1 MHMKIA
7 IIGAGA
13 MGCLFACLLDNY
25 EVTLYD
31 VSPVAVE
38 RISRDGILLQEPDG
52 TESRHRIPIR
62 FSGEGQEPQDLVI
75 LFVKDT
81 AGEAA
86 LRANLGLVG
95 KDTVLLSLQNGMGNF
110 EIMQRYVPAERIL
123 LGTTRHN
130 CVTRAPGV
138 VYHSGAGETQIGSPT
153 GDFAMAE
160 ATAAVL
166 SSDASA
172 VVACPDVKRLL
183 WAKLMLNMTVNPM
196 TALLDST
203 LGFAGENPHAQS
215 IIRMLVAEAVAV
227 AAADGVTF
235 DAEAVISSIIQS
247 ARALATGR
255 ASMCQDIRAG
265 RCTEIDFINGSV
277 VRLGRQYGIPTPCHE
292 LMVDLIHA
300 REDRNDTEKA
310 E

>member
-38 RISRDGILLQEPDG
+38 HISRDGILLQEPDG
-52 TESRHRIPIR
+52 TESRYRIPIR

-153 GDFAMAE
+153 GDFAMA
-160 ATAAVL
+160 
-166 SSDASA
+166 
-172 VVACPDVKRLL
+172 
-183 WAKLMLNMTVNPM
+183 
-196 TALLDST
+196 
-203 LGFAGENPHAQS
+203 
-215 IIRMLVAEAVAV
+215 
-227 AAADGVTF
+227 
-235 DAEAVISSIIQS
+235 
-247 ARALATGR
+247 
-255 ASMCQDIRAG
+255 
-265 RCTEIDFINGSV
+265 
-277 VRLGRQYGIPTPCHE
+277 
-292 LMVDLIHA
+292 
-300 REDRNDTEKA
+300 
-310 E
+310 

>member
-1 MHMKIA
+1 MKIA

-13 MGCLFACLLDNY
+13 MGCLFACLLNRYD
-25 EVTLYD
+25 VTLYD
-31 VSPVAVE
+31 VSPAAVNS
-38 RISRDGILLQEPDG
+38 ISRDGILLQEPDG
-52 TESRHRIPIR
+52 SESRHRIPIR

-86 LRANLGLVG
+86 LRANLGLIG
-95 KDTVLLSLQNGMGNF
+95 KETVLLSLQNGMGNF
-110 EIMQRYVPAERIL
+110 EIMQKYVPAGRIL

-138 VYHSGAGETQIGSPT
+138 IYHSGAGETQVGSPA

-160 ATAAVL
+160 ATAAAL
-166 SSDASA
+166 SSDAAA
-172 VVACPDVKRLL
+172 VVACADVKRLL
-183 WAKLMLNMTVNPM
+183 WAKLMINMTVNPM

-203 LGFAGENPHAQS
+203 LGFGGENPHTQN
-215 IIRMLVAEAVAV
+215 IIRMLITEAVAV

-235 DAEAVISSIIQS
+235 DTETVTASVIQS
-247 ARALATGR
+247 ARTLSTGR

-265 RCTEIDFINGSV
+265 RRTEIDFINGAV
-277 VRLGRQYGIPTPCHE
+277 VRLGKQYGIPTPCHE
-292 LMVDLIHA
+292 LMVSLIHA
-300 REDRNDTEKA
+300 REDRNDEERAK
-310 E
+310 

>member
-1 MHMKIA
+1 
-7 IIGAGA
+7 
-13 MGCLFACLLDNY
+13 
-25 EVTLYD
+25 
-31 VSPVAVE
+31 
-38 RISRDGILLQEPDG
+38 
-52 TESRHRIPIR
+52 
-62 FSGEGQEPQDLVI
+62 
-75 LFVKDT
+75 
-81 AGEAA
+81 
-86 LRANLGLVG
+86 
-95 KDTVLLSLQNGMGNF
+95 
-110 EIMQRYVPAERIL
+110 MQRYVPAERIL

-196 TALLDST
+196 TALRFHPS
-203 LGFAGENPHAQS
+203 GFVGENPHAQS

-235 DAEAVISSIIQS
+235 DAEAVISSIMQS

-265 RCTEIDFINGSV
+265 RRTEIDFINGSV

-300 REDRNDTEKA
+300 REDRNDTEKSRMSFPGTGQA
-310 E
+310 PMRQGAITPAPAVCPVFSCAVRACGTGLYGSKHTAGRKRRENDVPPNRSAVPCSIEKTHNNY